1 MTMAIRKTTQ
11 LIRLK
16 FGRLRFEIYGVHGH
30 RELIPCCG
38 FGYYPSNVNRLK
50 ISEWR
55 ALKDVFQSRGWLY
68 FPIRDRIVLKNDYFL
83 FK

>member
-1 MTMAIRKTTQ
+1 MTMATRKTTQ

-38 FGYYPSNVNRLK
+38 FGYYPFANQVALDEIESTNVEVTREPLRLTWSLRENEMM
-50 ISEWR
+50 I
-55 ALKDVFQSRGWLY
+55 
-68 FPIRDRIVLKNDYFL
+68 
-83 FK
+83 